1 MDERV
6 EKLTDEEAL
15 LKEARERFKQSVDA
29 EAGNRALALDDLEF
43 LSGEQWADQAK
54 KARAGRPCLTIN
66 RLPNFIRTVINE
78 QRKTRPAIDVIPADG
93 EASKET
99 ADVWQG
105 LIRAIER
112 RSNAKVAYDTAFKY
126 AVSCGFGHF
135 RVNTGYCDEEGFDQ
149 EIKIEPINNPFTVY
163 RDPMGAPHHH
173 ADKFTFV
180 TEIVDNKEFE
190 RRYGFAPSK
199 IEDVGSGDEM
209 SPWFEDGKSRVAEYW
224 RVVEEETE
232 IHQTSTGE
240 TIEGKLSKEVKD
252 GLAAKQVTILASR
265 KITRKSVEQYLMTC
279 DRIIKKSEWKG
290 KFIPIVTV
298 IGDWWN
304 IEGDTKLES
313 LTRHA
318 KDPARMYNYWASAET
333 ELVALQPKAPW
344 IAPAGAFDG
353 YEAEWARANTESVAY
368 LEYNPIDGQA
378 PQRQFFAGVPGG
390 VREGRM
396 AAAEDIKA
404 VTGLYDAS
412 LGARSNETSGVAI
425 RAREEQGDNATYHF
439 VDNQA
444 LAMEFAGKVIIDLA
458 PHIYDTARVVTIVT
472 PTNEEQA
479 VMINATF
486 IDPASGQEKLYDLS
500 KGKYAV
506 AVRVGPIF
514 ESKRQEMVQ
523 SVIEMSQANPQ
534 LLQIAGDL
542 VMKNMDWPQSEEIAE
557 RIKLMLPP
565 QLKGEQP
572 PPPPEQKIAE
582 MQMQIEQQKAQADMA
597 KTQMDAQIKSQEAQV
612 QAMLQKQKAEA
623 DLMLK
628 NLEIQIKQLE
638 LQAKER
644 ESQMKMAETAARI
657 QADQESREFEMARLR
672 APLEHEQQMA
682 GVPAIQAH
690 LDQAQQAIQALLEG
704 QRGLAEAVSRKRVRR
719 VYRGPDGKISHA
731 VDE

>member
-15 LKEARERFKQSVDA
+15 LKEARDRFKQSVDA
-29 EAGNRALALDDLEF
+29 EAENRALALDDLEF
-43 LSGEQWADQAK
+43 LSGEQWADSAK

-112 RSNAKVAYDTAFKY
+112 KSRAKIAYDTAFKY

-135 RVNTGYCDEEGFDQ
+135 KITTGYCDDDSFDQ
-149 EIKIEPINNPFTVY
+149 EIKIERIANPFTVY
-163 RDPMGAPHHH
+163 RDPSSTQPDHS
-173 ADKFTFV
+173 DDRFTFI
-180 TEIVDNKEFE
+180 TELISRAEFKSK
-190 RRYGFAPSK
+190 YGFDAKSL
-199 IEDVGSGDEM
+199 EDVGAGDEM
-209 SPWFEDGKSRVAEYW
+209 SAWFEDGKVRVAEYW
-224 RVVEEETE
+224 RVIEEEVE
-232 IHQTSTGE
+232 IHQTAAGQRL
-240 TIEGKLSKEVKD
+240 EGKIDKLDPAMMMADPIV
-252 GLAAKQVTILASR
+252 ASR
-265 KITRKSVEQYLMTC
+265 KVSRKKVEQYLMTC

-290 KFIPIVTV
+290 KFIPVVTV
-298 IGDWWN
+298 IGDEWN
-304 IEGDTKLES
+304 IEGETKLES

-353 YEAEWARANTESVAY
+353 YEGEWARANTESVAY

-412 LGARSNETSGVAI
+412 IGARSNETSGVAI

-439 VDNQA
+439 IDNMA
-444 LAMEFAGKVIIDLA
+444 LAMEFAGKIILDLA
-458 PHIYDTARVVTIVT
+458 PHIYDTARVVNIIT
-472 PTNEEQA
+472 PTNDQQT
-479 VMINATF
+479 VMINQTF
-486 IDPASGQEKLYDLS
+486 IDPATGQEKTYELS

-506 AVRVGPIF
+506 AVKVGPSF

-523 SVIEMSQANPQ
+523 AVVEMSQANPQ
-534 LLQIAGDL
+534 LMQIAGDL
-542 VMKNMDWPQSEEIAE
+542 VMKNMDWPQSEEIAK
-557 RIKLMLPP
+557 RIEAMLPP
-565 QLKGEQP
+565 QVKGQQP
-572 PPPPEQKIAE
+572 PPDPNQQM
-582 MQMQIEQQKAQADMA
+582 MQAQLQIEQQKAQAALQKAQADIA
-597 KTQMDAQIKSQEAQV
+597 VKQADAQS
-612 QAMLQKQKAEA
+612 
-623 DLMLK
+623 
-628 NLEIQIKQLE
+628 
-638 LQAKER
+638 
-644 ESQMKMAETAARI
+644 
-657 QADQESREFEMARLR
+657 
-672 APLEHEQQMA
+672 
-682 GVPAIQAH
+682 
-690 LDQAQQAIQALLEG
+690 QAQQAAADAEIKRIELEIKRIELAVKQQEAQTKGIEAQVKVFEAQSGAQARAE
-704 QRGLAEAVSRKRVRR
+704 QRDMEMMRQNAPQPAQEAPEPPEPDDK
-719 VYRGPDGKISHA
+719 GPDSNA
-731 VDE
+731 VLASALQGFQVALDGMRAPRKVVRGQDGRVAGIE